1 MAHVARNQCVLNCEH
16 MATSSKRASSHLGAG
31 IVIGSIIGAATGFF
45 LQSRKGKELTK
56 DAHKRLSVV
65 QSKVLKKLSTVEKL
79 SKAQYEDVVDD
90 VLKYY
95 QAGKEITKTEVPQV
109 RKELMKRWKS
119 IESHLKK
126 VK

>member
-1 MAHVARNQCVLNCEH
+1 MLHWYH

-56 DAHKRLSVV
+56 DAHKRLNVV